1 VVSHRIEDLNAMM
14 EVAHNRWEA
23 ACVAEDT
30 VLAGRPN
37 GDDDDRRYAYARAL
51 ILVAHHR
58 ETVWGEYER
67 IAKLRQ
73 RTINAC

>member
-1 VVSHRIEDLNAMM
+1 MSLRIEDLNAMM

-23 ACVAEDT
+23 ACVAEDR
-30 VLAGRPN
+30 VLAARP
-37 GDDDDRRYAYARAL
+37 GDDADDERRFAYARAL
-51 ILVAHHR
+51 VLVAHRR

-73 RTINAC
+73 RTMTVC

>member
-1 VVSHRIEDLNAMM
+1 MT

-23 ACVAEDT
+23 ACVAEDV
-30 VLAGRPN
+30 VLAGRP
-37 GDDDDRRYAYARAL
+37 DDDERHFAYIRAL
-51 ILVAHHR
+51 ILVTQHR

-73 RTINAC
+73 RTMTAC